1 MDGIG
6 RYTRNLV
13 SAVVERSPDDEF
25 VLFKIIGV
33 DFSFVSSFPNVRL
46 REVPYNHLSPRTVFD
61 LGRRLE
67 RENLDLFHV
76 PFFVGPRRCPVPMVV
91 TVHDLMALTFKGFFS
106 HRGPIGQR
114 LAEVYHRWFVPGTIR
129 RADLI
134 LADSTHTRNEII
146 RFLGIDPPK
155 IEVVHPWSERSL
167 AEEISQ
173 EKGAE
178 IRHSAGLFH
187 PYVMYVGN
195 AKPYKNI
202 PGLLRG
208 FAHFVS
214 DLLAGDRLLL
224 MAGIPDKASGWI
236 RAEGRRLGIAGRMR
250 ILGHVSDRD
259 LGALLS
265 GAEAFCFPSLEEGF
279 GLPVLEAMSVGT
291 PVVTSGCSSLP
302 EVGGDAVLYADPDCP
317 REIGQ
322 ALARICLDP
331 AERQRLSQAGFRQ
344 AQKFDKDISA
354 GRVVDLYRRVARCG
368 D

>member
-1 MDGIG
+1 
-6 RYTRNLV
+6 
-13 SAVVERSPDDEF
+13 
-25 VLFKIIGV
+25 
-33 DFSFVSSFPNVRL
+33 
-46 REVPYNHLSPRTVFD
+46 
-61 LGRRLE
+61 
-67 RENLDLFHV
+67 
-76 PFFVGPRRCPVPMVV
+76 
-91 TVHDLMALTFKGFFS
+91 
-106 HRGPIGQR
+106 
-114 LAEVYHRWFVPGTIR
+114 
-129 RADLI
+129 
-134 LADSTHTRNEII
+134 
-146 RFLGIDPPK
+146 
-155 IEVVHPWSERSL
+155 
-167 AEEISQ
+167 
-173 EKGAE
+173 
-178 IRHSAGLFH
+178 
-187 PYVMYVGN
+187 
-195 AKPYKNI
+195 
-202 PGLLRG
+202 
-208 FAHFVS
+208 
-214 DLLAGDRLLL
+214 
-224 MAGIPDKASGWI
+224 
-236 RAEGRRLGIAGRMR
+236 MR